1 MTRLRPGLFRRS
13 RRALLAGLVVA
24 VAGAGFVS
32 PLNASA
38 DPHPASDGWVKTA
51 DHGWIQV
58 KPGTPLTAT
67 AKSAGKDAPHKAVAG
82 KLGASRPAPA
92 AATTKTGGRVTP
104 QLQDGADPGT
114 GDNGDGYVSNQ
125 YDLQMTYKGGQ
136 ESTGVDIGPPKV
148 YLVVWGSQW
157 GTPST
162 NAAGDVVMSHDA
174 DQAVP
179 YQQDF
184 FKGLG
189 STGDTWSGVLT
200 QYCEG
205 IQAGTIQCPS
215 SAAHIPYP
223 KAGSV
228 FAGVWVDNGAP
239 APQSATEPQLGAE
252 AAAAAAHFG
261 NTTEAQNR
269 NVQYVI
275 DSPQGTDPD
284 TWRELGYC
292 AWHDFER
299 SSYGQLA
306 YTNMPYL
313 TDVAGCGTNWFGEN
327 TPRGRLDGYGIIG
340 GHEYAETLTD
350 PNTPG
355 GWTDAT
361 GQEIADKCAWIPY
374 GSNGGLFF
382 ENLSTG
388 SFPLQTLWSN
398 EEHLCVGASAGPV
411 HTNPPV
417 VLSTMCDRT
426 DPPNTPVSIPAVA
439 VDNTGS
445 TVSYSAT
452 GLPQGLSINAATGV
466 ITGSAAATTGYTRIT
481 VTATDAAGKSASTG
495 FWEGL
500 FAGGQHGC
508 GAIEQLINPG
518 FENGSADVD
527 HTVMTDSW
535 SPNGYNLVTPSSLH
549 SPHSGSWYAWLGQN
563 TDQDDSITT
572 YVNDYPGYQNES
584 FSFWLDTET
593 TNTTSTPDT
602 LSLVVIDQYTQK
614 PLGTVK
620 TWSSKGAAAG
630 YQQQSVDLTPFLNQ
644 VGWGTTLGVQLVAHE
659 SGSTPSTAFLIDD
672 ASVREY

>member
-1 MTRLRPGLFRRS
+1 MFT
-13 RRALLAGLVVA
+13 GLVIA
-24 VAGAGFVS
+24 MAAATLAN

-38 DPHPASDGWVKTA
+38 KDPHPVADGWVKTSSS
-51 DHGWIQV
+51 GWVQIA
-58 KPGTPLTAT
+58 PGTPKSTGAGTKKTAT
-67 AKSAGKDAPHKAVAG
+67 LPARTSAKTPIGPKRTATGTG
-82 KLGASRPAPA
+82 PA
-92 AATTKTGGRVTP
+92 ATRATTSGGVTKKP
-104 QLQDGADPGT
+104 QVADGAGPGT
-114 GDNGDGYVSNQ
+114 GEPSDGYVSNQ

-136 ESTGVDIGPPKV
+136 DSTGVVIGPPKV

-162 NAAGDVVMSHDA
+162 NSTGDTVMSKDA

-189 STGDTWSGVLT
+189 SAGDGWSSVLT

-205 IQAGTIQCPS
+205 IPAGTIRCPA

-228 FAGVWVDNGAP
+228 LAGVWVDNSAA

-252 AAAAAAHFG
+252 AAAAAKHFG
-261 NTTEAQNR
+261 NTTAAQNR
-269 NVQYVI
+269 NVQYII

-313 TDVAGCGTNWFGEN
+313 TDVDGCGTNWLGEN

-340 GHEYAETLTD
+340 GHEYAETVTD

-361 GQEIADKCAWIPY
+361 GQELADKCAWIPY
-374 GSNGGLFF
+374 GSNGGLFTQTTA
-382 ENLSTG
+382 TG
-388 SFPLQTLWSN
+388 TFPLQTLWSN
-398 EEHLCVGASAGPV
+398 EDHLCMSSDPI
-411 HTNPPV
+411 HTNPQV

-426 DPPNTPVSIPAVA
+426 DAPGTPVGIPAVA
-439 VDNTGS
+439 VDSAGAAVT
-445 TVSYSAT
+445 YSAT
-452 GLPQGLSINAATGV
+452 NLPAGLSINPGTGV
-466 ITGSAAATTGYTRIT
+466 IAGTSSPTASGYTRIT
-481 VTATDAAGKSASTG
+481 VNAADTQGKTASTSFYEG
-495 FWEGL
+495 F
-500 FAGGQHGC
+500 FAGGQHAC
-508 GAIEQLINPG
+508 GAIEQLTDPG
-518 FENGSADVD
+518 FENGSADVN
-527 HTVMTDSW
+527 HSTMTDAW
-535 SPNGYNLVTPSSLH
+535 SPSGYNVVTPSSLYA
-549 SPHSGSWYAWLGQN
+549 PHSGNWYAWLGQDA
-563 TDQDDSITT
+563 DQQDSITQ
-572 YVNDYPGYQNES
+572 YLNNYPGYTSVNY
-584 FSFWLDTET
+584 SFWLDIES
-593 TNTTSTPDT
+593 TNTSSAPDT
-602 LSLVVIDQYTQK
+602 LSLVVIDQYTKQ

-620 TWSSKGAAAG
+620 TWTSKDGTGG
-630 YQQQSVDLTPFLNQ
+630 YSQQSVDLSPYLNQ
-644 VGWGTTLGVQLVAHE
+644 VGFGTTIGLELV
-659 SGSTPSTAFLIDD
+659 STETGPTARTAFLVDD